1 MFACMYMYIPC
12 VNFCSQKR
20 VSDTLELKLQEL
32 NPGPLEGQPVP
43 LNAEP
48 TLQPSLELDNCY
60 SP

>member
-20 VSDTLELKLQEL
+20 VSDTLDLKLQEL

-43 LNAEP
+43 LNAE
-48 TLQPSLELDNCY
+48 LLL
-60 SP
+60 